1 MKQGLSELDG
11 KLLAN
16 RGEGE
21 VNGEEVILRK
31 EGTVAYILINREKAL
46 NALNHRLMTKLDQIF
61 SELED
66 DEEVLVIVITG
77 AGQKAFVAGADVKEI
92 KEAGDKRT
100 EVIRKGQEVFSKIRN
115 SSKVVIAA
123 INGFALG
130 GGCELVMAC
139 DMRIASENAKLGF
152 PETKLGLMPGYGG
165 TQLLPRLIGAGRAKY
180 IILAG
185 EMITAAEAYQFG
197 LVEKVC
203 SSESVMDEVNKLA
216 KRIASNGPLAVKAC
230 KRAINMGIELSL
242 DDALQLELE
251 EYDKVAHS
259 KDAEE
264 GITAFLE
271 KKTPTFKGK

>member
-1 MKQGLSELDG
+1 MKQGLSELDE
-11 KLLAN
+11 KLLVN
-16 RGEGE
+16 RREGE

-31 EGTVAYILINREKAL
+31 EGAVAYIMINREKAL
-46 NALNHRLMTKLDQIF
+46 NALNHRVMTRLDQIF

-66 DEEVLVIVITG
+66 DEAVLVIVITG

-100 EVIRKGQEVFSKIRN
+100 EVIRQGQEILSKIRS
-115 SSKVVIAA
+115 SSKAVIAA

-130 GGCELVMAC
+130 GGCELAMAC
-139 DMRIASENAKLGF
+139 DIRIASENAKLGL

-165 TQLLPRLIGAGRAKY
+165 TQLLPRLIGTARAKY
-180 IILAG
+180 VILTG

-203 SSESVMDEVNKLA
+203 NSENLMDEVNQLA

-230 KRAINMGIELSL
+230 KRAIHMGMELSL
-242 DDALQLELE
+242 DDALRLELE
-251 EYDKVAHS
+251 KYDKVAHS
-259 KDAEE
+259 EDAEE

-271 KKTPTFKGK
+271 KRTPTFKEK